1 MADYDWFDHT
11 PSESDKLAAEW
22 RAQGMHPVADGH
34 MIGGQILRI
43 KYYKCQRGCG
53 TIVWDP
59 EAHVMNVCI
68 EFKPVVGKVQ
78 AQASVERAPKVIHLD
93 HPDGAIC
100 GGTGWTTR
108 IQENVSCDVC
118 RRLIEELKL

>member
-1 MADYDWFDHT
+1 MGGFKFTGKARREPNADIRQVGVTLHEFYTGCVGAGFD
-11 PSESDKLAAEW
+11 K
-22 RAQGMHPVADGH
+22 
-34 MIGGQILRI
+34 
-43 KYYKCQRGCG
+43 
-53 TIVWDP
+53 
-59 EAHVMNVCI
+59 N
-68 EFKPVVGKVQ
+68 Q
-78 AQASVERAPKVIHLD
+78 AQARVERAPKVIHLD